1 MTDNTLSKN
10 AEGEAGMSLSPLQRK
25 LRKLKKDPKL
35 FLVDSKAYVTTR
47 KTLYLTWAKLGSF
60 LLVLMASAMVI
71 GYYTLIASP
80 RFASQAQFVVKQA
93 NDNEIPIPGLAA
105 IGGASSSTRDALII
119 QEYVQSMEMAE
130 ALDKAVGLKAHYED
144 AAWDPLSR
152 LAPNST
158 REEYL
163 EYFQRHIRVEYNE
176 LSEILLVE
184 VQGFT
189 PEYALEL
196 AKALLTISEKFINQL
211 GVNMA
216 NSQLQYAQQEV
227 ARSHE
232 MLKQQQLRMV
242 EFQNTHKLISP
253 DTQSGALL
261 SAVHQLEAEIIT
273 QETELKSLQAYM
285 RPETAQV
292 KALEFRIDA
301 LKQQLVQEQAKLTSA
316 DQSSLNTLAAD
327 FKEIE
332 LNTKLSADLYAS
344 ALASLELAQTEAF
357 KKLKHLLI
365 VEQPRLAQ
373 EDSYPKRLHSV
384 ATWFA
389 VLLLIYFVGRLTL
402 AVIKEHRD

>member
-1 MTDNTLSKN
+1 MSNNKLIQKQEPLEEQKLSS
-10 AEGEAGMSLSPLQRK
+10 AQRK

-60 LLVLMASAMVI
+60 ALVLLASMMVI
-71 GYYTLIASP
+71 GYYTLLASP
-80 RFASQAQFVVKQA
+80 RFASQTQFVVKQA
-93 NDNEIPIPGLAA
+93 SDNEMPIPGLAA
-105 IGGASSSTRDALII
+105 IGAASPSTRDALII
-119 QEYVQSMEMAE
+119 QEFVQSMEMAE

-144 AAWDPLSR
+144 QAWDQFSR
-152 LAPNST
+152 LKAGST

-163 EYFQRHIRVEYNE
+163 EYFQSRIRVEYNE

-184 VQGFT
+184 VQAFT

-196 AKALLTISEKFINQL
+196 ANTLLSISEKFINQL

-216 NSQLQYAQQEV
+216 NSQLQYAQREV
-227 ARSHE
+227 DRSHE
-232 MLKQQQLRMV
+232 ALKQQQVRLV

-285 RPETAQV
+285 RPDTAQV
-292 KALEFRIDA
+292 KALEYRIEA
-301 LKQQLVQEQAKLTSA
+301 LRQQLVQEKAKLTSSN
-316 DQSSLNTLAAD
+316 QESLNKLAAD

-344 ALASLELAQTEAF
+344 ALTSLEMARAEAV

-373 EDSYPKRLHSV
+373 EDSYPKRQHSIV
-384 ATWFA
+384 TWFV